1 MLIFYCYD
9 FGTLI
14 NRCSCIFAGE
24 VSRDDTRSVVVHFS
38 PSDEFFSKF
47 QSEGNECEVYNW
59 PIPDFMT
66 ASLFVDFAK
75 EIVDAF
81 VKGRNNRFLQLLQDS
96 PQLDERDIWLGGD
109 EDLSNIVR
117 KICQS
122 KLQGRIVP
130 SPESGIITSI
140 DVLMN
145 EETDPSR
152 EIRRG
157 VKQTLADYIIFDEEL
172 KDDEESIREEDVDV
186 EDEYSSDEEEINE
199 ELQANPEKPCY
210 YPSQIEMA
218 FILKKR
224 IHAIMRYYHKTA
236 KLKDAFDDVDF
247 VVFTARY
254 RMLSDQTEKR
264 IRHPDAGVLPKEEL
278 EANEESDVR
287 KRIFM
292 YLLSKETEM
301 HFDQLKQS
309 VQQNPRT
316 LFVIIADECHWG
328 ITRDKEGKTAAHN
341 LYINGWCK
349 ENSPSNV
356 LVVQISAT
364 PFNLLTG
371 NSRLPKVQ
379 CVISDENTTS
389 CSAGDLLVLETGIE
403 EVKQI
408 SKKVE
413 LHVVHWSEVE
423 LNNFE
428 RGMRMK
434 LKSTLYTDDAEN
446 KFRYLQ
452 VSSQGNLGVTASESD
467 ATEFVVEGRHG
478 IVIIKAL
485 VNNRI
490 QVLTADEY
498 WTLTANADLGSAVE
512 FEVKLDF
519 GVGVVSF
526 SCREKEDHFL
536 AVDENDCVTL
546 QAAKVERKG
555 GVAIMKPKHPLAKVS
570 FQFYLDQYGP
580 TEVSR
585 VGQQYVSL
593 NYYLSTM
600 ACHNTRDQKIREDP
614 FFQDI
619 VDKAKR
625 QRKSKTE
632 SFSFEIDALLCA
644 EYCFHILHA
653 SVYDTADKIRKVL
666 ESDHSLTP
674 ASEFARKLQTFSV
687 KLKQDNKS
695 IGPEAFELV
704 KRGIVDRVTKSFKES
719 VKEFS
724 RMAKPGNANDNEKKS
739 RVLSSYVEFLMFL
752 SPAEQQEVTQEKREA
767 AIIEDVKQAL
777 QKDGGQKLI
786 NKWNDLLQEYE
797 TSLLIKNLIESGKGQ
812 LGKMKIVRAKSM
824 KTANQFF
831 HTLRLARAIASLKE
845 RFEIIRDYG
854 GIQIQKQLMKSSSPF
869 FAKLQPVK
877 CQYKFDCCCNELQ
890 LQSKRKKCL
899 KCEHVH
905 KSITQY
911 EDLENLACILI
922 LVDKGRMGDTF
933 PQSFDCLDLRLNYD
947 SSKEFKEGSPLYLSS
962 IIQELGRMC
971 RYAKHPVGKSHVEDI
986 PYVLVGRELYKRLEN
1001 SLQSSPSMNAIKCS
1015 RIDRYMT
1022 RSDKSHGM
1030 TILPLR
1036 WHDYEAHKDS
1046 YDHENTQIHCNRILL
1061 QAEPQIGKTG
1071 TYLCLI
1077 KLLRQEILGNE
1088 EIPCPTAYSFDEG
1101 TFYHEK
1107 LVDTSEELRVE
1118 ESVERQDWEY
1128 PYWKTVEE
1136 APSLLEKK
1144 VVPGKYSFG
1153 GCYYTH
1159 ECEENPFIL
1168 MKRAEQQQTK
1178 FFQLYEKTACASGI
1192 RAWHWYHFESCAR
1205 CGRLLQGQDPYLE
1218 TIWLKLDG
1226 KSIRVECSIPA
1237 SRPPYRRLKNYLRA
1251 IVSAEGITQSMW
1263 DPEGTDIPILPFWIF
1278 HPSHR
1283 DDPRKCLLN
1292 YSHVMEEA
1300 SSMVSYVQVAV
1311 VRSGKF
1317 QAYKATWGRVLAIFQ
1332 LPEEL
1337 PNCELGPE
1345 EGGVGYARL
1354 FIQKVASALNLEY
1367 VFVMDDNVAMMSEA
1381 EFTDCTH
1388 TSNAKV
1394 LRDGKGMM
1402 KMKPC
1407 SFFKPLGHLQ
1417 KIVEGREIRPNFE
1430 LPTHPLSDHF
1440 VAQKFPL
1447 YSHTGPAKLFADKK
1461 HESYGVLGLLR
1472 SVPNVKGSFAK
1483 TQVYAVILLN
1493 VQSTVEKKVFYRPW
1507 PVWEDLRFNDDCDK
1521 AGLWVV
1527 KCNRYHFLKVHYK
1540 DWMQGL
1546 LLPRIFHWRDE
1557 SVLQDRPLATQ
1568 LAEDLEKKIIL
1579 EHLENLLDK
1588 AGSHRCFKGH
1598 VGYDQQNVA
1607 EKDLPTVKLVDELKV
1622 SSYSEKSRENEIP
1635 VLVVSYCASNREF
1648 ERMAKLNHRFCTTK
1662 ERIALLV
1669 SAEDAVVRWPSGLT
1683 LAKVPTHDGI
1693 CFSDNMRD
1701 RNAQFHICSAA
1712 DPNRHQLRWV
1722 LIEAVFPFDEDEGGE
1737 TFEKDMCNTQWERG
1751 VKSAISTDYSSRDGD
1766 NASKCA
1772 GSNKP
1777 LAESFQDTKCSQEV
1791 RVYEVSRHSPSP
1803 SRSPLEKPTKRRK
1816 IEDFYE
1822 TRNVVNDTTWKV
1834 ERKEESGQETFQVNQ
1849 ERKGK
1854 KNSNLKTSGNW
1865 KLREDRMA
1873 CGESSSVDRAQ
1884 EDVEMPHVRKQ
1895 STTSIS
1901 DNEESEKIKTNL
1913 SDSKHV
1919 RFCSVDSSQDEEM
1932 EVDNAE
1938 ENCNTIT
1945 TSQATLQG
1953 EYNAHFIDGTGAQEN
1968 QTSSL
1973 KDGNSRVTRAVVVLW
1988 EKYTSMRRTTKEDL
2002 KMEFIRNSLDDFT
2015 IEELEKKDD
2024 QGYNAI
2030 LKACSLPSMSPHVMQ
2045 YLIGTRKV
2053 DLNCT
2058 LPPDFDKTHQAAS
2071 GLVPGMSPL
2080 SVAINRSCSRYF
2092 STFMTR
2098 EAEIKVRSADENG
2111 NTALHH
2117 CVLKASKIVFQKL
2130 FPLYK
2135 PLEWTE
2141 MRNRGGRNPLDL
2153 VINNKPASADGSS
2166 QTKKKT
2172 ALEYMRNEMEQ

>member
-1 MLIFYCYD
+1 MLISYWYD

-14 NRCSCIFAGE
+14 NHCSCIFAGE
-24 VSRDDTRSVVVHFS
+24 DFRDDTSAVVVHFS
-38 PSDEFFSKF
+38 PSDEFVSKF
-47 QSEGNECEVYNW
+47 PTEGNECEVYNW

-75 EIVDAF
+75 EIVDAV
-81 VKGRNNRFLQLLQDS
+81 VKGNTHRFLQLLQPS
-96 PQLDERDIWLGGD
+96 PELKCKLEERDMWLGED
-109 EDLSNIVR
+109 EDLSKTVR
-117 KICQS
+117 KICED
-122 KLQGRIVP
+122 KLQGRIFP
-130 SPESGIITSI
+130 SPKSGIITSI
-140 DVLMN
+140 DVLVN
-145 EETDPSR
+145 EETDPST

-157 VKQTLADYIIFDEEL
+157 VKQTLADFIIFDEEL
-172 KDDEESIREEDVDV
+172 QDDEESNSDEDVDV
-186 EDEYSSDEEEINE
+186 EDEYSSDEEVINE
-199 ELQANPEKPCY
+199 EVQANPEKPCY

-218 FILKKR
+218 LILKKR
-224 IHAIMRYYHKTA
+224 IHAIMRHYHKIA

-247 VVFTARY
+247 RVFTARY

-264 IRHPDAGVLPKEEL
+264 IRHPDAGVLQREKL

-341 LYINGWCK
+341 MYINEWCK

-364 PFNLLTG
+364 PFNLLTRD
-371 NSRLPKVQ
+371 SRLPEVQ
-379 CVISDENTTS
+379 CVISDENSTGCT
-389 CSAGDLLVLETGIE
+389 AGDFLVLETGE
-403 EVKQI
+403 EEMKQI

-423 LNNFE
+423 LHNFE
-428 RGMRMK
+428 KGMRMK

-446 KFRYLQ
+446 KLRYLKL
-452 VSSQGNLGVTASESD
+452 SRGNLGVTSSESNASE
-467 ATEFVVEGRHG
+467 FIVQGKHG

-485 VNNRI
+485 VNNRTE
-490 QVLTADEY
+490 VLTADKY
-498 WTLTANADLGSAVE
+498 WTLKATADPALAVE

-526 SCREKEDHFL
+526 SCREKEDLFL

-546 QAAKVERKG
+546 QAAKVEKKG
-555 GVAIMKPKHPLAKVS
+555 GVTVMRPKHPLAKVS
-570 FQFYLDQYGP
+570 FQFYLEQYGP
-580 TEVSR
+580 TEVSK

-600 ACHNTRDQKIREDP
+600 KCQSTRDQKIREDP
-614 FFQDI
+614 FFQEI

-653 SVYDTADKIRKVL
+653 SVYDTTGKIRETL
-666 ESDHSLTP
+666 ATDHSSTSAL
-674 ASEFARKLQTFSV
+674 EFSRKLQTFAV
-687 KLKQDNKS
+687 KLKQDSKCIS
-695 IGPEAFELV
+695 PEAFELV
-704 KRGIVDRVTKSFKES
+704 WRGIADRVTKSFKES
-719 VKEFS
+719 IKEFS
-724 RMAKPGNANDNEKKS
+724 RMAKPGKADDTEQKS

-752 SPAEQQEVTQEKREA
+752 SPAEQQKLLQGKREA
-767 AIIEDVKQAL
+767 AVIEDVKEAL

-797 TSLLIKNLIESGKGQ
+797 TSLLIKSLIESGKGQ
-812 LGKMKIVRAKSM
+812 MGKMKIVRAKSM

-869 FAKLQPVK
+869 FVKLQPVK
-877 CQYKFDCCCNELQ
+877 CQYKFDCCCKDLQ
-890 LQSKRKKCL
+890 LQSKRKMCL
-899 KCEHVH
+899 KCGHVH

-933 PQSFDCLDLRLNYD
+933 PHSFDCLDLRLNYD

-962 IIQELGRMC
+962 LIQELGRMC
-971 RYAKHPVGKSHVEDI
+971 RYAKHRVGKSHVEDI
-986 PYVLVGRELYKRLEN
+986 PYVLVGRELYKCLEN
-1001 SLQSSPSMNAIKCS
+1001 SLQSSPSINAIKCR

-1022 RSDKSHGM
+1022 RSNESPGM
-1030 TILPLR
+1030 TNSPLR
-1036 WHDYEAHKDS
+1036 WPDYEAHKDS

-1077 KLLRQEILGNE
+1077 KLLRQEILGNQD
-1088 EIPCPTAYSFDEG
+1088 IPCPTSYSFDEG
-1101 TFYHEK
+1101 AFYQEK
-1107 LVDTSEELRVE
+1107 LVDASEEERLE
-1118 ESVERQDWEY
+1118 ESMERQDWEY

-1136 APSLLEKK
+1136 APSLLEKT

-1153 GCYYTH
+1153 GCFYTH

-1168 MKRAEQQQTK
+1168 LKRAGQRQTK

-1192 RAWHWYHFESCAR
+1192 RAWHWYHFESCTR
-1205 CGRLLQGQDPYLE
+1205 CGRLLQGQDPCLE
-1218 TIWLKLDG
+1218 TVRLKVDD
-1226 KSIRVECSIPA
+1226 KSIRVKCSIPA
-1237 SRPPYRRLKNYLRA
+1237 SRPLYRRLKNYLRA
-1251 IVSAEGITQSMW
+1251 IDSSDSATQSMW
-1263 DPEGTDIPILPFWIF
+1263 EPEVTNIPTLPFWIF

-1292 YSHVMEEA
+1292 YCHVMEEGN
-1300 SSMVSYVQVAV
+1300 SMVSYVQVAV

-1317 QAYKATWGRVLAIFQ
+1317 QAYKATWGKVLAIFQ

-1337 PNCELGPE
+1337 PNCDLGPD
-1345 EGGVGYARL
+1345 EGGVGFARL
-1354 FIQKVASALNLEY
+1354 FIQKVASALNQEY

-1381 EFTDCTH
+1381 EFTDSTQ

-1394 LRDGKGMM
+1394 LRDGNGMM

-1407 SFFKPLGHLQ
+1407 SFFTPLGHLQ
-1417 KIVEGREIRPNFE
+1417 KIVEGKEIPPIFE

-1440 VAQKFPL
+1440 VAQQFPL
-1447 YSHTGPAKLFADKK
+1447 YRYTGPAKLFADKK
-1461 HESYGVLGLLR
+1461 HGSYGVLGLLR
-1472 SVPNVKGSFAK
+1472 SVPIVKGPFTK

-1527 KCNRYHFLKVHYK
+1527 KCNRYHFLKVHYN

-1557 SVLQDRPLATQ
+1557 SVLQDRPLASQ
-1568 LAEDLEKKIIL
+1568 LPENLEKSIIL
-1579 EHLENLLDK
+1579 EHFENLLKK
-1588 AGSHRCFKGH
+1588 AGAHRCFKGH
-1598 VGYDQQNVA
+1598 VGYDRQNIS
-1607 EKDLPTVKLVDELKV
+1607 EKDLPTLNLVDELKIND
-1622 SSYSEKSRENEIP
+1622 YAEKSGANGIP
-1635 VLVVSYCASNREF
+1635 VLVMSYFASNRKF
-1648 ERMAKLNHRFCTTK
+1648 ERMAELNNRFCATK
-1662 ERIALLV
+1662 ERITLV
-1669 SAEDAVVRWPSGLT
+1669 LSAKDAVVRWPAGLA
-1683 LAKVPTHDGI
+1683 LAKAPTYDGI

-1722 LIEAVFPFDEDEGGE
+1722 LIEAVFPFAEVEGRE
-1737 TFEKDMCNTQWERG
+1737 TFEGEMSNVQWEWG
-1751 VKSAISTDYSSRDGD
+1751 VNSVISADHSSRDVD
-1766 NASKCA
+1766 NASKYA
-1772 GSNKP
+1772 GSSKP
-1777 LAESFQDTKCSQEV
+1777 SAEPLQETKNSQDFGIA
-1791 RVYEVSRHSPSP
+1791 EVSRDSPFAH
-1803 SRSPLEKPTKRRK
+1803 RSLLEKPPKRRK
-1816 IEDFYE
+1816 IEDFVHSPYKGE
-1822 TRNVVNDTTWKV
+1822 TRNLENGITWKV
-1834 ERKEESGQETFQVNQ
+1834 ERNEELSEETFQVNQ
-1849 ERKGK
+1849 KRKSK
-1854 KNSNLKTSGNW
+1854 KNKKITTSGNR
-1865 KLREDRMA
+1865 KLSEDSSTT
-1873 CGESSSVDRAQ
+1873 GESGSVDRAQ
-1884 EDVEMPHVRKQ
+1884 EDVEMPHVRAP
-1895 STTSIS
+1895 SITSPFDTGFFS
-1901 DNEESEKIKTNL
+1901 DP
-1913 SDSKHV
+1913 
-1919 RFCSVDSSQDEEM
+1919 SSQPEVIILDEDE
-1932 EVDNAE
+1932 AE
-1938 ENCNTIT
+1938 ENYNTLT
-1945 TSQATLQG
+1945 TSRAALQ
-1953 EYNAHFIDGTGAQEN
+1953 EEINEHFIDGTGAQEN
-1968 QTSSL
+1968 QSSSL
-1973 KDGNSRVTRAVVVLW
+1973 KDGSSGVTRSVVDLW
-1988 EKYTSMRRTTKEDL
+1988 EKHTSMRRITKEDL
-2002 KMEFIRNSLDDFT
+2002 KMEDIRNSLDYFT

-2045 YLIGTRKV
+2045 YLIGIRKV

-2058 LPPDFDKTHQAAS
+2058 LPPDFDKNHQAAS

-2080 SVAINRSCSRYF
+2080 SVAINRRCSRYF

-2098 EAEIKVRSADENG
+2098 EAEIKVRSADEDG

-2117 CVLKASKIVFQKL
+2117 CVLKASKIIFQKL

-2135 PLEWTE
+2135 PLEWRK
-2141 MRNRGGRNPLDL
+2141 MLNCGGRNPLDL
-2153 VINNKPASADGSS
+2153 VIINRPASAEGSS
-2166 QTKKKT
+2166 QTQRQA
-2172 ALEYMRNEMEQ
+2172 ALAYMLREMEQ

>member
-1 MLIFYCYD
+1 MLISYWYD

-14 NRCSCIFAGE
+14 NHCSCIFAGE
-24 VSRDDTRSVVVHFS
+24 DFRDDTSAVVVHFS
-38 PSDEFFSKF
+38 PSDEFVSKF
-47 QSEGNECEVYNW
+47 PTEGNECEVYNW

-75 EIVDAF
+75 EIVDAV
-81 VKGRNNRFLQLLQDS
+81 VKGNTHRFLQLLQPS
-96 PQLDERDIWLGGD
+96 PELKCRLEERDMWLGED
-109 EDLSNIVR
+109 EDLSKTVR
-117 KICQS
+117 KICED
-122 KLQGRIVP
+122 KLQGRIFP
-130 SPESGIITSI
+130 SPKSGIITSI
-140 DVLMN
+140 DVLVN
-145 EETDPSR
+145 EETDPST

-157 VKQTLADYIIFDEEL
+157 VKQTLADFIIFDEEL
-172 KDDEESIREEDVDV
+172 QDDEESNSDEDVDV
-186 EDEYSSDEEEINE
+186 EDEYSSDEEVINE
-199 ELQANPEKPCY
+199 EVQANPEKPCY

-218 FILKKR
+218 LILKKR
-224 IHAIMRYYHKTA
+224 IHAIMRHYHKIA

-247 VVFTARY
+247 RVFTARY

-264 IRHPDAGVLPKEEL
+264 IRHPDAGVLQREKL

-341 LYINGWCK
+341 MYINEWCK

-364 PFNLLTG
+364 PFNLLTRD
-371 NSRLPKVQ
+371 SRLPEVQ
-379 CVISDENTTS
+379 CVISDENSTGCT
-389 CSAGDLLVLETGIE
+389 AGDFLVLETGE
-403 EVKQI
+403 EEMKQI

-423 LNNFE
+423 LHNFE
-428 RGMRMK
+428 KGMRMK

-446 KFRYLQ
+446 KLRYLKL
-452 VSSQGNLGVTASESD
+452 SRGNLGVTSSESNASE
-467 ATEFVVEGRHG
+467 FIVQGKHG

-485 VNNRI
+485 VNNRTE
-490 QVLTADEY
+490 VLTADKY
-498 WTLTANADLGSAVE
+498 WTLKATADPALAVE

-526 SCREKEDHFL
+526 SCREKEDLFL

-546 QAAKVERKG
+546 QAAKVEKKG
-555 GVAIMKPKHPLAKVS
+555 GVTVMRPKHPLAKVS
-570 FQFYLDQYGP
+570 FQFYLEQYGP
-580 TEVSR
+580 TEVSK

-600 ACHNTRDQKIREDP
+600 KCQSTRDQKIREDP
-614 FFQDI
+614 FFQEI

-653 SVYDTADKIRKVL
+653 SVYDTTGKIRETL
-666 ESDHSLTP
+666 ATDHSSTSAL
-674 ASEFARKLQTFSV
+674 EFSRKLQTFAV
-687 KLKQDNKS
+687 KLKQDSKCIS
-695 IGPEAFELV
+695 PEAFELV
-704 KRGIVDRVTKSFKES
+704 WRGIADRVTKSFKES
-719 VKEFS
+719 IKEFS
-724 RMAKPGNANDNEKKS
+724 RMAKPGKADDTEQKS

-752 SPAEQQEVTQEKREA
+752 SPAEQQKLLQEKREA
-767 AIIEDVKQAL
+767 AVIEDVKEAL

-797 TSLLIKNLIESGKGQ
+797 TSLLIKSLIESGKGQ
-812 LGKMKIVRAKSM
+812 MGKMKIVRAKSM

-869 FAKLQPVK
+869 FVKLQPVK
-877 CQYKFDCCCNELQ
+877 CQYKFDCCCKDLQ
-890 LQSKRKKCL
+890 LQSKRKMCL
-899 KCEHVH
+899 KCGHVH

-933 PQSFDCLDLRLNYD
+933 PHSFDCLDLRLNYD

-962 IIQELGRMC
+962 LIQELGRMC
-971 RYAKHPVGKSHVEDI
+971 RYAKHRVGKSHVEDI
-986 PYVLVGRELYKRLEN
+986 PYVLVGRELYKCLEN
-1001 SLQSSPSMNAIKCS
+1001 SLQSSPSINAIKCR

-1022 RSDKSHGM
+1022 RSNESPGM
-1030 TILPLR
+1030 TNSPLR
-1036 WHDYEAHKDS
+1036 WPDYEAHKDS

-1077 KLLRQEILGNE
+1077 KLLRQEILGNQD
-1088 EIPCPTAYSFDEG
+1088 IPCPTSYSFDEG
-1101 TFYHEK
+1101 AFYQEK
-1107 LVDTSEELRVE
+1107 LVDASEEERLE
-1118 ESVERQDWEY
+1118 ESMERQDWEY

-1136 APSLLEKK
+1136 APSLLEKT

-1153 GCYYTH
+1153 GCFYTH

-1168 MKRAEQQQTK
+1168 LKRAGQRQTK

-1192 RAWHWYHFESCAR
+1192 RAWHWYHFESCTR
-1205 CGRLLQGQDPYLE
+1205 CGRLLQGQDPCLE
-1218 TIWLKLDG
+1218 TVRLKVDD
-1226 KSIRVECSIPA
+1226 KSIRVKCSIPA
-1237 SRPPYRRLKNYLRA
+1237 SRPLYRRLKNYLRA
-1251 IVSAEGITQSMW
+1251 IDSSDSATQSMW
-1263 DPEGTDIPILPFWIF
+1263 EPEVTNIPTLPFWIF

-1292 YSHVMEEA
+1292 YCHVMEEGN
-1300 SSMVSYVQVAV
+1300 SMVSYVQVAV
-1311 VRSGKF
+1311 VRRGKF
-1317 QAYKATWGRVLAIFQ
+1317 QAYKATWGKVLAIFQ

-1337 PNCELGPE
+1337 PNCDLGPD
-1345 EGGVGYARL
+1345 EGGVGFARL
-1354 FIQKVASALNLEY
+1354 FIQKVASALNQEY

-1381 EFTDCTH
+1381 EFTDSTQ

-1394 LRDGKGMM
+1394 LRDGNGMM

-1407 SFFKPLGHLQ
+1407 SFFTPLGHLQ
-1417 KIVEGREIRPNFE
+1417 KIVEGKEIPPIFE

-1440 VAQKFPL
+1440 VAQQFPL
-1447 YSHTGPAKLFADKK
+1447 YRYTGPAKLFADKK
-1461 HESYGVLGLLR
+1461 HGSYGVLGLLR
-1472 SVPNVKGSFAK
+1472 SVPIVKGPFTK

-1527 KCNRYHFLKVHYK
+1527 KCNRYHFLKVHYN

-1557 SVLQDRPLATQ
+1557 SVLQDRPLASQ
-1568 LAEDLEKKIIL
+1568 LPENLEKSIIL
-1579 EHLENLLDK
+1579 EHFENLLKK
-1588 AGSHRCFKGH
+1588 AGAHRCFKGH
-1598 VGYDQQNVA
+1598 VGYDRQNIS
-1607 EKDLPTVKLVDELKV
+1607 EKDLPTLNLVDELKIND
-1622 SSYSEKSRENEIP
+1622 YAEKSGANGIP
-1635 VLVVSYCASNREF
+1635 VLVMSYFASNRKF
-1648 ERMAKLNHRFCTTK
+1648 ERMAELNNRFCATK
-1662 ERIALLV
+1662 ERITLV
-1669 SAEDAVVRWPSGLT
+1669 LSAKDAVVRWPAGLA
-1683 LAKVPTHDGI
+1683 LAKAPTYDGI

-1722 LIEAVFPFDEDEGGE
+1722 LIEAVFPFAEVEGRE
-1737 TFEKDMCNTQWERG
+1737 TFEGEMSNVQWEWG
-1751 VKSAISTDYSSRDGD
+1751 VNSVISADHSSRDVD
-1766 NASKCA
+1766 NASKYA
-1772 GSNKP
+1772 GSSKP
-1777 LAESFQDTKCSQEV
+1777 SAEPLQETKNSQDFGIA
-1791 RVYEVSRHSPSP
+1791 EVSRDSPFAH
-1803 SRSPLEKPTKRRK
+1803 RSLLEKPPKRRK
-1816 IEDFYE
+1816 IEDFVHSPYKGE
-1822 TRNVVNDTTWKV
+1822 TRNLENGITWKV
-1834 ERKEESGQETFQVNQ
+1834 ERNEELSEETFQVNQ
-1849 ERKGK
+1849 KRKSK
-1854 KNSNLKTSGNW
+1854 KNKKITTSGNR
-1865 KLREDRMA
+1865 KLSEDSSTT
-1873 CGESSSVDRAQ
+1873 GESGSVDRAQ
-1884 EDVEMPHVRKQ
+1884 EDVEMPHVRAP
-1895 STTSIS
+1895 SITSPFDTGFFS
-1901 DNEESEKIKTNL
+1901 DP
-1913 SDSKHV
+1913 
-1919 RFCSVDSSQDEEM
+1919 SSQPEVIILDEDE
-1932 EVDNAE
+1932 AE
-1938 ENCNTIT
+1938 ENYNTLT
-1945 TSQATLQG
+1945 TSRAALQ
-1953 EYNAHFIDGTGAQEN
+1953 EEINEHFIDGTGAQEN
-1968 QTSSL
+1968 QSSSL
-1973 KDGNSRVTRAVVVLW
+1973 KDGSSGVTRSVVDLW
-1988 EKYTSMRRTTKEDL
+1988 EKHTSMRRITKEDL
-2002 KMEFIRNSLDDFT
+2002 KMEDIKNSLDYFT

-2045 YLIGTRKV
+2045 YLIGIRKV

-2058 LPPDFDKTHQAAS
+2058 LPPDFDKNHQAAS

-2080 SVAINRSCSRYF
+2080 SVAINRRCSRYF

-2098 EAEIKVRSADENG
+2098 EAEIKVRSADEDG

-2117 CVLKASKIVFQKL
+2117 CVLKASKIIFQKL

-2135 PLEWTE
+2135 PLEWRK
-2141 MRNRGGRNPLDL
+2141 MLNCGGRNPLDL
-2153 VINNKPASADGSS
+2153 VIINRPASAEGSS
-2166 QTKKKT
+2166 QTQRQA
-2172 ALEYMRNEMEQ
+2172 ALAYMLREMEQ